1 MIIIYKEISYSI
13 NQICSGHNCL
23 VIPVSPQF
31 PDVTAPKP
39 DQNRIIKKC
48 HVPYTNIYNFGT
60 DEDLDHNNK
69 GLEISQKESG
79 QLVNDSRKKGKGE
92 VGMQVR

>member
-31 PDVTAPKP
+31 PDVQGSEGQTKNLWDVVFTMSHLEVTDSVT
-39 DQNRIIKKC
+39 DQ
-48 HVPYTNIYNFGT
+48 
-60 DEDLDHNNK
+60 
-69 GLEISQKESG
+69 
-79 QLVNDSRKKGKGE
+79 QLCY
-92 VGMQVR
+92 